1 MNPISKILIN
11 KKSEFEKVCKANF
24 LELDYVSNRNGLSVF
39 FDIFQ
44 KREYSD
50 YFPFYE
56 NATIL
61 DIGGHY
67 GYFSLFALKN
77 SGVNSKIFVF
87 EPDPENFK
95 ILSQNL
101 QNLNIQ
107 ISNKGVSSF
116 VGATTL
122 FLGNSTNHSIISDYA
137 LNNPKTK
144 IITIQTVSL
153 AYIMQQNGISKIDF
167 LKMDCEGAEY
177 DIILNSD
184 DKTLLKIRTL
194 SLEFHDTKRSDQTAN
209 KLIERLQGLG
219 FEVVKFLYEPTNM
232 GLNYGKLIMVNRL

>member
-11 KKSEFEKVCKANF
+11 KKSEFEKVCKSNF
-24 LELDYVSNRNGLSVF
+24 LELDYVSNRAGLGIF
-39 FDIFQ
+39 YDIFQ

-56 NATIL
+56 DCTIV
-61 DIGGHY
+61 DIGGHF

-77 SGVNSKIFVF
+77 SGVDSKIYVF

-95 ILSQNL
+95 VLSE
-101 QNLNIQ
+101 NIKNSK
-107 ISNKGVSSF
+107 IISSNKGVSSF

-122 FLGNSTNHSIISDYA
+122 YLGNSTNHSIISDYA
-137 LNNPKTK
+137 LNNPETK

-153 AYIMQQNGISKIDF
+153 AYFMQQNGLSQIDF

-184 DKTLLKIRTL
+184 DKTLQKVRVY
-194 SLEFHDTKRSDQTAN
+194 SLEFHDTKRADQTAN
-209 KLIERLQGLG
+209 KLIERLSNLG
-219 FEVVKFLYEPTNM
+219 YKVAKFAYEPTNM
-232 GLNYGKLIMVNRL
+232 GLNYGKLIMVK

>member
-1 MNPISKILIN
+1 MNPISKILVN
-11 KKSEFEKVCKANF
+11 KKSEFEQVCKSNF
-24 LELDYVSNRNGLSVF
+24 LELDYVLNRTGLGIF
-39 FDIFQ
+39 YDIFQ
-44 KREYSD
+44 RREYAD

-56 NATIL
+56 NAIIV

-77 SGVNSKIFVF
+77 SGIDSKIYVF

-95 ILSQNL
+95 VLSA
-101 QNLNIQ
+101 NIKESK
-107 ISNKGVSSF
+107 IVASNKGVSSF

-122 FLGNSTNHSIISDYA
+122 YLGNSTNHSIISDYA
-137 LNNPKTK
+137 LNKKETR

-153 AYIMQQNGISKIDF
+153 SYFMQQNSLNKIDF

-184 DKTLLKIRTL
+184 DKTLQKVQVY
-194 SLEFHDTKRSDQTAN
+194 SLEFHDTKRADQTAN
-209 KLIERLQGLG
+209 KLIERLSGLG
-219 FEVVKFLYEPTNM
+219 YRVAKFVYEPTNL
-232 GLNYGKLIMVNRL
+232 GLNYGKLIMLK